1 MWYLIGALVFFV
13 LEMAC
18 AFTINR
24 AMSLRNDSKYC
35 GIFND
40 FSDLGALAIV
50 AAIGAAIWPLTL
62 SIIVFFLLFN
72 FFLEEPFNRLA
83 RWLSDRL

>member
-1 MWYLIGALVFFV
+1 MWYLIGALIFFV

-24 AMSLRNDSKYC
+24 AMSLRTDFRRC

-40 FSDLGALAIV
+40 FEDLGALAIV
-50 AAIGAAIWPLTL
+50 AVLGAAIWPLTL
-62 SIIVFFLLFN
+62 SIIVFFFIFN
-72 FFLEEPFNRLA
+72 CFLEEPFNRLA
-83 RWLSDRL
+83 KWLSDRL